1 MYVFKIKDKN
11 AAIDIVVTRALFAL
25 AAAIALFYRTD
36 SSFFINIII
45 AILLFFAAVFTN
57 LIFNRFRF
65 NKFLLVSFAAILLF
79 IATHSIGFAL
89 VLIAYSLMVHFFYKE
104 PIVEVN
110 LQQIIITRMIGTT
123 KYNWDEF
130 ENIIFKDNLL
140 SLDFKNNKLIQLEI
154 DEGWEEINVELFNE
168 FCKKNLEDNRQ

>member
-1 MYVFKIKDKN
+1 
-11 AAIDIVVTRALFAL
+11 
-25 AAAIALFYRTD
+25 
-36 SSFFINIII
+36 
-45 AILLFFAAVFTN
+45 
-57 LIFNRFRF
+57 
-65 NKFLLVSFAAILLF
+65 
-79 IATHSIGFAL
+79 
-89 VLIAYSLMVHFFYKE
+89 
-104 PIVEVN
+104 
-110 LQQIIITRMIGTT
+110 MIGTT